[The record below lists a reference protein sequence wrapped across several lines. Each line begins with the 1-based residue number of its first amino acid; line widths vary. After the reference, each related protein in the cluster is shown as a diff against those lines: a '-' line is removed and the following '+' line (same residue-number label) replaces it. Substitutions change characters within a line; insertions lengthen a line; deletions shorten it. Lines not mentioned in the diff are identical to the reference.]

1 MAGTLIASLLLS
13 GEGIG
18 YYFANWNSN
27 PISISVLVVLV
38 LLLSGYFY
46 GRVFQRFIK
55 PLCNIDTTIIG
66 VLFIFAVFQI
76 LTFYLVSSKGSTTI
90 AFYVLIVLICISP
103 LLCLMTWS
111 NIIPTKKNLFSL
123 LLIVVFS
130 VILGY
135 GSKNLNTNNI
145 YFDSITYLS
154 EVVESSQNE
163 LFAHMIF
170 PLGRP
175 YYALDPLHDYTGYY
189 YLWGILLRI
198 CESLFQIKTTL
209 TPIYIW
215 GATFLYAAL
224 LAILVIDASVLL
236 FRKNK
241 WKGVLFTVALM
252 APYYTNYFNTTIA
265 FFGNTIRTVVIGC
278 DVMLVY
284 LILKNTK
291 SRLLFVPLTF
301 CHYAALNTSSSSLF
315 LIAFITAGLA
325 FSLALAKEKDWL
337 RWTGFIVSCMP
348 LFHMV
353 YLASSSW
360 DVSYFKALGLPLAV
374 VGALI
379 LVAFLIRKHLDL
391 FDKFLVILI
400 PVAFIGLAVFAFLSR
415 NGDFGYDYFF
425 KTSSLDD
432 MTVNMTSHVSVYE
445 LIRNVI
451 FYALMI
457 LLLVN
462 FRFEKRF
469 KLFLILIVLLF
480 INPLVQPAI
489 SSYMTYGV
497 YSRVF
502 DILNNPFTL
511 CFALCSLDRL
521 LSNQIINWIVLVLIA
536 LFSLKY
542 GFDTLTTPYSKS
554 LTVGVDDDWNWETK
568 VSNDSLDMYEYIKKN
583 IATNAVDLD
592 KMQYDERSLI
602 LSQDAG
608 LKGYVSGIRI
618 AFSTEDYRKALT
630 GTLDEDKKAFGEGMV
645 ALMYPDR
652 KYTDDDFGETG
663 DYSKLG
669 NLFLESDADF
679 VVLNNTLAVW
689 DDRGWFA
696 KPYQSLVD
704 KGLCQVI
711 YENESLVLLRVNKEW
726 KAQPKNQGRYWV
738 HMYE

>member
-1 MAGTLIASLLLS
+1 MAGTLITSFVLS
-13 GEGIG
+13 GKGIG
-18 YYFANWNSN
+18 YYFSNWNTN
-27 PISISVLVVLV
+27 PVSISVLVVLI

-55 PLCNIDTTIIG
+55 PLNNIDTTIIG
-66 VLFIFAVFQI
+66 VLFIFAVFQM
-76 LTFYLVSSKGSTTI
+76 LTFYLVAAKGSTAI
-90 AFYVLIVLICISP
+90 AYYTLIVLICISP
-103 LLCLMTWS
+103 FLCLVTWS
-111 NIIPTKKNLFSL
+111 NIIPTKKNLFSI
-123 LLIVVFS
+123 LLIIVFAA
-130 VILGY
+130 ILGY
-135 GSKNLNTNNI
+135 GSRNLNTNNI

-154 EVVESSQNE
+154 EVVESSQNQ

-198 CESLFQIKTTL
+198 CESMFGLKTTL

-236 FRKNK
+236 FRKYK

-291 SRLLFVPLTF
+291 SRLLFVPLTI

-337 RWTGFIVSCMP
+337 RWTGFIASCLP

-360 DVSYFKALGLPLAV
+360 DIKYFKALALPLAAV
-374 VGALI
+374 AVLI

-391 FDKFLVILI
+391 FDKGLMILI
-400 PVAFIGLAVFAFLSR
+400 PVAFIGLAILAFLYR
-415 NGDFGYDYFF
+415 DGDFGYDYFF

-445 LIRNVI
+445 LIRNLI
-451 FYALMI
+451 FYAL
-457 LLLVN
+457 LLLTLFN
-462 FRFEKRF
+462 FRVEKRF

-480 INPLVQPAI
+480 INPVVQPAI

-511 CFALCSLDRL
+511 CFMLCSLDRL
-521 LSNQIINWIVLVLIA
+521 LSNQAVNWTVLILIA

-554 LTVGVDDDWNWETK
+554 LTVGVDDDWNWEAK
-568 VSNDSLDMYEYIKKN
+568 VSNDSLDMYEYIKQN
-583 IATNAVDLD
+583 IATNSVDLKD
-592 KMQYDERSLI
+592 FQYDERSLI

-608 LKGYVSGIRI
+608 LKGYVPGIRI

-630 GTLDEDKKAFGEGMV
+630 GTLDPEYKAIGENMV

-652 KYTDDDFGETG
+652 KYTDDDYGDTG

-669 NLFLESDADF
+669 DLFLETNADF

-689 DDRGWFA
+689 DDRGWFT
-696 KPYQSLVD
+696 KPYQTLVD

-711 YENESLVLLRVNKEW
+711 YENESLVLLRINQQW
-726 KAQPKNQGRYWV
+726 QAQPKSQDRYWV